1 VSDSA
6 ERNNARLPQ
15 SIRNLRPRQWPTI
28 VMRVCLLCAGISC
41 LTAVVGSYSGV
52 SGDVLLVLA
61 TPAVVTTAATI
72 VFAVAV
78 MVCPPIQI
86 VRLGESFEVITD
98 RSRYQLADVSEIQ
111 FVTGPEQDYAETNT
125 DDPIREVF
133 IKGRGQFGPRQIHL
147 TLGSADASRLTIWAT
162 EKEIR
167 VAGADHFAL

>member
-6 ERNNARLPQ
+6 EPRNVRLPQ
-15 SIRNLRPRQWPTI
+15 SIRNLKPRQWPTI
-28 VMRVCLLCAGISC
+28 VMRVCLLCAGIGC
-41 LTAVVGSYSGV
+41 LIAVVGAGAGV

-61 TPAVVTTAATI
+61 TPAVVSTAATM

-111 FVTGPEQDYAETNT
+111 FVSGPEQDYAETNT
-125 DDPIREVF
+125 DDPIREVL